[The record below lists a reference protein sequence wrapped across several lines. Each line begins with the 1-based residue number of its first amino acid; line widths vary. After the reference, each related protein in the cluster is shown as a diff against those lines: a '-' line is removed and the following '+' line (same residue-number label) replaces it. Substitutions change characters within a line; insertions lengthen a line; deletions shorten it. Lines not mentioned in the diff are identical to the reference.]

1 MKTET
6 AVAELVQ
13 TAFEHFG
20 GERDCEAVVL
30 RPRKY
35 GATLLLASKNTI
47 PGAERNTVPRACAR
61 EAEQLPGRIC

>member
-30 RPRKY
+30 RPR
-35 GATLLLASKNTI
+35 
-47 PGAERNTVPRACAR
+47 AEKVEVEKEKTAQDEFFYMPQGVC
-61 EAEQLPGRIC
+61 